1 MQLFSRGFWRMGTLE
16 RGEATPVSVME
27 MARGG
32 LPPMREC
39 Q

>member
-27 MARGG
+27 LATA
-32 LPPMREC
+32 
-39 Q
+39 